1 VRVVIMTQME
11 GVMKARNLRLAL
23 GLFFA
28 AMAALL
34 FLRRELA
41 PELAAKF
48 RNDRLVLGAWFAL
61 VLSGWNVVRWYVE
74 WAAARRP
81 RGVNPLSVK
90 TLRRDDGANPGL
102 DFERT
107 P

>member
-1 VRVVIMTQME
+1 
-11 GVMKARNLRLAL
+11 MKARNLRLAL

-28 AMAALL
+28 AMAVLL
-34 FLRRELA
+34 FLRNELA

-61 VLSGWNVVRWYVE
+61 VLSGWNGVRWYVE
-74 WAAARRP
+74 WAATRQPRR
-81 RGVNPLSVK
+81 VNPLAVK
-90 TLRRDDGANPGL
+90 TLHRDDGANPEL
-102 DFERT
+102 DFENK